1 MTATES
7 WPTVRAGI
15 RPNARSLSWR
25 EIPRAVLQRQPET
38 VMYQAILPIRGKILN
53 VEKASIDKVLANAE
67 IKTMINAFGCGFSE
81 GYGNDFD
88 ISKAAV

>member
-1 MTATES
+1 M
-7 WPTVRAGI
+7 PPGVRY
-15 RPNARSLSWR
+15 SLWR
-25 EIPRAVLQRQPET
+25 EIQPEALPRQPGTE
-38 VMYQAILPIRGKILN
+38 VFQAILPIRGKILN

-88 ISKAAV
+88 IPSCAMTRSS